1 MPRLSLLL
9 LALAVPALA
18 AAPDGG
24 ASTPPPPKSPDGGV
38 SAAPAPP
45 EKPVGY
51 LKTAEDKELY
61 TLGYS
66 FGRNLQALDLS
77 AAELEII
84 RKALTEGAQDKKPI
98 IPLEIYGPKIQELAA
113 ARHTRASQKKE
124 ARDKPYLDAAAKQKG
139 AQVLP
144 SGVIYI
150 PEKEGTGPNPKPT
163 DEVTVNYVGKLV
175 NGTEFDSSYKRNQP
189 LKFQLDKVI
198 PCWTDG
204 VQKMKVGGKARL
216 VCPPK
221 AGYGDNGQP
230 RAGIPGGSVLD
241 FQIEL
246 LDAKPPPP
254 PPVPTPGSTPGFTP
268 PAPAPGK

>member
-1 MPRLSLLL
+1 MPRLSQLL

-24 ASTPPPPKSPDGGV
+24 ASTPPKAAPDGGV
-38 SAAPAPP
+38 SAAP

-77 AAELEII
+77 PAELEII
-84 RKALTEGAQDKKPI
+84 RKALTEGAQDKKPL
-98 IPLEIYGPKIQELAA
+98 IPLETYGPKIQELAA

-150 PEKEGTGPNPKPT
+150 
-163 DEVTVNYVGKLV
+163 L
-175 NGTEFDSSYKRNQP
+175 R
-189 LKFQLDKVI
+189 
-198 PCWTDG
+198 
-204 VQKMKVGGKARL
+204 
-216 VCPPK
+216 
-221 AGYGDNGQP
+221 
-230 RAGIPGGSVLD
+230 
-241 FQIEL
+241 
-246 LDAKPPPP
+246 
-254 PPVPTPGSTPGFTP
+254 
-268 PAPAPGK
+268 